1 MRKIWMTIVLGVGL
15 LAGLT
20 GCSKSLPGQTG
31 GMTGS
36 ESIRIGVR
44 VDIRRWAYYDKT
56 TETFSGVE
64 VDYARALGK
73 KLGYGQVELVPVTPE
88 NLKLSINN
96 GEVDCLVSKCTI
108 MDTSKE
114 DYEFSPG
121 YYEDQGSMM
130 VEKSSRIKDWGG
142 LKGQKIA
149 FLNGSDVKKRAR
161 KKMIDMGIISE
172 DDEAGTEFVGY
183 DNYEEMSQ
191 ALEVGDVAAFAA
203 DACILRAWQDEGR
216 EILKDSYQDKEYG
229 VAVLKDTPLSDKV
242 ARAVKDMKEEGVMDE
257 ILERW
262 Y

>member
-1 MRKIWMTIVLGVGL
+1 M
-15 LAGLT
+15 
-20 GCSKSLPGQTG
+20 C
-31 GMTGS
+31 
-36 ESIRIGVR
+36 
-44 VDIRRWAYYDKT
+44 DIN
-56 TETFSGVE
+56 EE
-64 VDYARALGK
+64 
-73 KLGYGQVELVPVTPE
+73 
-88 NLKLSINN
+88 
-96 GEVDCLVSKCTI
+96 
-108 MDTSKE
+108 
-114 DYEFSPG
+114 
-121 YYEDQGSMM
+121 SMM